1 MSTIKI
7 ETARCSETFDG
18 KIRGL
23 SDGFR
28 HVASVQLT
36 PKLQDKVKTEENKQS
51 LCDTI
56 CLSAVRFSAYE
67 TYKNGISS
75 LPFRV
80 VSLRYATWIAEC
92 CVIWKSK
99 DKSKLYAP
107 WDDLNEEDI
116 AIGLLMDQK
125 NTMTLNRFMAR
136 HSTKKKK
143 GYAPLPFPCY
153 TYGKKKSQSLE
164 VRLEMPA
171 PISAMVLLSVIEEI
185 EAYQSTHTPLS
196 FLVSPRQRMTREI
209 SFAIKLDGESF
220 DLPEDFLLWLGQMRE
235 PPLAVRILPL
245 EKRNR

>member
-99 DKSKLYAP
+99 DKSKSKGFQYKKGGKQGFKSRNGSAKKYRKP
-107 WDDLNEEDI
+107 VDETPVKI
-116 AIGLLMDQK
+116 AFLGGLSAFTPFCQ
-125 NTMTLNRFMAR
+125 
-136 HSTKKKK
+136 TKK
-143 GYAPLPFPCY
+143 
-153 TYGKKKSQSLE
+153 
-164 VRLEMPA
+164 
-171 PISAMVLLSVIEEI
+171 
-185 EAYQSTHTPLS
+185 
-196 FLVSPRQRMTREI
+196 
-209 SFAIKLDGESF
+209 
-220 DLPEDFLLWLGQMRE
+220 
-235 PPLAVRILPL
+235 
-245 EKRNR
+245 